1 MADYKDDLLNV
12 LSITDV
18 HLAEESFTDDS
29 GLNVYDHSW
38 RSEEVSRFFIK
49 FYLNFIEFYR
59 ILLYSLLNFIV
70 KGFIKRNI
78 G

>member
-12 LSITDV
+12 LSITDI
-18 HLAEESFTDDS
+18 HSAEESFTDDS
-29 GLNVYDHSW
+29 GLNVYDHPW

-49 FYLNFIEFYR
+49 FYLNFIESYR
-59 ILLYSLLNFIV
+59 ILLFSLLNFIV

-78 G
+78 R

>member
-1 MADYKDDLLNV
+1 VADYKDDLLNV

-18 HLAEESFTDDS
+18 HSAEESFTDDS
-29 GLNVYDHSW
+29 GLNVYDHPW
-38 RSEEVSRFFIK
+38 RSEKVSQFFIK
-49 FYLNFIEFYR
+49 FYLNFIESYR

>member
-12 LSITDV
+12 LLITNI
-18 HLAEESFTDDS
+18 HSAEESFTDDS
-29 GLNVYDHSW
+29 ELNVYDHPW

-59 ILLYSLLNFIV
+59 ILLFSLLNFIV
-70 KGFIKRNI
+70 KEFIKRNI